1 MNKQFVYL
9 FSEGSAKMRNTLG
22 GKGANLAEMTRLNL
36 PVPQGFIVST
46 DACNDYYDNDG
57 KMSDDIISQVNK
69 NMKSLEK
76 ITRKN
81 FNSNDNPLLVSV
93 RSGARASMP
102 GMMDTVLNLGLN
114 DEVAAAMAKTN
125 ARLAYDSYRRL
136 IQMFAD
142 VAQGVDK
149 KHFDVVIDTIVDDQ
163 KVETDHDL
171 SVEALQ
177 EVVLRYKEVYQ
188 REVGEQ
194 FPQDPQV
201 QLLQSIEAVFKSWE
215 NPRAKYYRKLNSI
228 PDSWGTAVTIQEM
241 VFGNMGEGCATGVAF
256 SRNPATGTKELYG
269 EFLFDAQGEDVVA
282 GTHTPLPISKLKEE
296 MPDQY
301 NEFLEIAE
309 LLEKHYHDMQD
320 MEFTIEN
327 YKLYILQTRSGKRTA
342 QAAVK
347 IANDLFKEGVISK
360 QEAIDSLDLD
370 IIDGLLHPQ
379 FQLEA
384 LAKVEPIASGLPASP
399 GAASGL
405 IVFDA
410 KKAVEYSEKGRPII
424 LVRMETS
431 PEDIEGM
438 HLSSGILTARGGM
451 TSHAAVVARGM
462 GKSCIV
468 GSTDLRVYDDYVM
481 IKDRK
486 FFEGD
491 QISIDGGTG
500 FVYEGQIETQSV
512 AIGEDF
518 DNILQWSDEISDLK
532 VYTNAD
538 SSAEIQ
544 MALDF
549 GAKGVGLVRTEH
561 MFFEADRIRAVREM
575 ILSTNQ
581 MQREVALSKILPI
594 QRDDFEKI
602 FRTVRELPVTIR
614 YLDPPLHEFMPTTT
628 QDIEELADVMGMSV
642 HEIRDTIRSLHEFN
656 PMMGHRGC
664 RLAITYPEIALM
676 QTQAIIEAAINVTK
690 ELGGVVLQPEIMIPL
705 VGDVEEFN
713 YLARQV
719 KTLANELI
727 EKANVDVHYTVG
739 TMIELPRAC
748 ILADEIAKEA
758 DFFSFGTNDLTQM
771 TYGFSRDDAGGFLK
785 SYYDLNIY
793 AKDPFSTL
801 DTKGVGELIK
811 IAINKARAIKPD
823 LKIGICGE
831 HGGDPASIA
840 FFKEVGMN
848 YVSCSPFRVPIAR
861 ISLARDK

>member
-1 MNKQFVYL
+1 MKKQFVYL
-9 FSEGSAKMRNTLG
+9 FSEGNAQMREILG

-36 PVPQGFIVST
+36 PVPQGFVVST
-46 DACNDYYDNDG
+46 EACNDYYDKDG
-57 KMSDDIISQVNK
+57 VISDVIKDEVIK
-69 NMKSLEK
+69 NMRSLEK
-76 ITRKN
+76 ITKKN

-93 RSGARASMP
+93 RSGSRASMP

-114 DEVAAAMAKTN
+114 DEVALVMAKN
-125 ARLAYDSYRRL
+125 NERLAYDSYRRL

-142 VAQGVDK
+142 VVHGVDK
-149 KHFDVVIDTIVDDQ
+149 KHFDQVMDTIVD
-163 KVETDHDL
+163 KYEVETDHDL
-171 SVEALQ
+171 SVIALK
-177 EVVLRYKEVYQ
+177 EVVERYKETFK
-188 REVGEQ
+188 REVKEA
-194 FPQDPQV
+194 FPQDPEK
-201 QLLQSIEAVFKSWE
+201 QLMQAIESVFKSW
-215 NPRAKYYRKLNSI
+215 NNDRAIYYRRMHKI
-228 PDSWGTAVTIQEM
+228 PDTWGTAVSVQEM

-282 GTHTPLPISKLKEE
+282 GTHTPLQISQLKET
-296 MPDQY
+296 MPKQY
-301 NEFLEIAE
+301 AEFQEISNF
-309 LLEKHYHDMQD
+309 LEKHYHDMQD

-327 YKLYILQTRSGKRTA
+327 YKLFILQTRAGKRTA

-347 IANDLFKEGVISK
+347 IANDLVREGIITK
-360 QEAIDSLDLD
+360 KEAIESLDLD

-379 FQLEA
+379 FKLEA
-384 LAKVEPIASGLPASP
+384 LQSIEPIASGLPASP

-405 IVFDA
+405 IVLSA
-410 KKAVEYSEKGRPII
+410 KKAVEYSDKGRPTI

-438 HLSSGILTARGGM
+438 NLSLGILTARGGM

-462 GKSCIV
+462 GKACIV
-468 GSTDLRVYDDYVM
+468 GSSDLRVFEDHVM
-481 IKDRK
+481 IKDK
-486 FFEGD
+486 KYFEGD

-512 AIGEDF
+512 AIAEDF
-518 DNILQWSDEISDLK
+518 DNILTWSDEIADLK

-538 SSAEIQ
+538 SSHEIQ
-544 MALDF
+544 TALDF
-549 GAKGVGLVRTEH
+549 GAQGVGLVRTEH

-575 ILSTNQ
+575 ILSTNE

-602 FRTVRELPVTIR
+602 FRTVKELPVTIR

-628 QDIEELADVMGMSV
+628 QDIEELATVMSMSV

-676 QTQAIIEAAINVTK
+676 QTRAIIEAAINVTK
-690 ELGGVVLQPEIMIPL
+690 EMKDNVLKPEIMIPL
-705 VGDVEEFN
+705 VGDVAEFN
-713 YLARQV
+713 FLAKKV
-719 KTLANELI
+719 KTLADQLI
-727 EKANVDVHYTVG
+727 RESGVSINYTVG

-748 ILADEIAKEA
+748 ILADEIALEA

-785 SYYDLNIY
+785 SYYKLGIY
-793 AKDPFSTL
+793 GDDPFSTL
-801 DTKGVGELIK
+801 DTSGVGELIK
-811 IAINKARAIKPD
+811 IAIDRARKVKPNI
-823 LKIGICGE
+823 KIGICGE
-831 HGGDPASIA
+831 HGGDPRSIA
-840 FFKEVGMN
+840 FFKSVGMN

-861 ISLARDK
+861 ISLARD